1 VTGLPNH
8 TLQFSQIQWN
18 FLRPSTSK
26 FFTKTQ
32 IQRQHTFVG
41 ESRAILDYALE
52 ARELI
57 RFSPLQIIKMS
68 NAELAVSYAALI
80 LADDGVDVTVR
91 FLSSRKLAMGLLWA
105 FDRLLMTYRPIN

>member
-1 VTGLPNH
+1 ME
-8 TLQFSQIQWN
+8 
-18 FLRPSTSK
+18 FLATINASTSK

-41 ESRAILDYALE
+41 ESRAILGCESE

-57 RFSPLQIIKMS
+57 RFSQLQIIKMS

-91 FLSSRKLAMGLLWA
+91 FSSSQKPAMGLSWA
-105 FDRLLMTYRPIN
+105 FSRLLITYRPIN